1 MTFITTFDL
10 GYNLRFPLNI
20 FPKPCE
26 VNRIWWKTLAAA
38 HKPPLVTTQRHIF
51 LTEWQLCAKCVDL
64 QSHGAPRAPSNR
76 QLTAQMDPC
85 GPKMEAKLL
94 PRQRVL
100 VVRLVPANKGDLS
113 AFMTGPRLQCFIP
126 DQAWSMVKLWQ
137 IHPNRGSSRPL
148 CLSKTLAIGRDKA
161 YVDRGLGQCRSC
173 VNRWQ
178 GQKMKCVAGRGEV
191 SSGQRGAELSE
202 R

>member
-100 VVRLVPANKGDLS
+100 VVRLVPREQRRSVSFHDRAKI
-113 AFMTGPRLQCFIP
+113 AVFYP
-126 DQAWSMVKLWQ
+126 
-137 IHPNRGSSRPL
+137 GSSMIHGQIVADSSQPWLFETRM
-148 CLSKTLAIGRDKA
+148 SVKNFS
-161 YVDRGLGQCRSC
+161 DRKR
-173 VNRWQ
+173 
-178 GQKMKCVAGRGEV
+178 
-191 SSGQRGAELSE
+191 
-202 R
+202 